1 MNQRTRKLLGMFTL
15 LLGLLAYIVVVITI
29 ATTWLP
35 SHWAIQL
42 LFFAV
47 AGVAWAIPLKPF
59 MAWMNQAAEE

>member
-1 MNQRTRKLLGMFTL
+1 MNQRTRKLLGMITL